1 MRSRIPSSLA
11 LTRALALTGAFALG
25 VASSAQA
32 VAISGLTVSL
42 DAGNTANLFDDIGAN
57 AAQISSSVAVTSST
71 ATSFVTRYQAGVYAD
86 AGGNGAVTDTAT
98 LNASYT
104 ITFNVTNAAGE
115 VWRLD
120 LVTSRIGSRTA
131 VDDGQGSS
139 AFSLSAVT
147 GFLGGSGTLSSGS
160 LGLAAIANSQQST
173 ALDSPFGAGAPF
185 NQSGTASISGSGNG
199 TVTLRFTFSATSQ
212 TIVQGNGNNAQGDEA
227 AIRMGIPATLS
238 QFTAGN
244 YPGPGN
250 RTAANDGHFVDLDL
264 FDLGPVPEPDTA
276 LMLTFG
282 LAVLAIQGRSRRR
295 PS

>member
-1 MRSRIPSSLA
+1 MRCRIPSPRA
-11 LTRALALTGAFALG
+11 LTRALCLTGALALG
-25 VASSAQA
+25 VTSSAHA

-42 DAGNTANLFDDIGAN
+42 DAGNTANLFDDVGAN
-57 AAQISSSVAVTSST
+57 AEQISSSVAVTSST
-71 ATSFVTRYQAGVYAD
+71 ATTFVTRYQAGVYTD
-86 AGGNGAVTDTAT
+86 AGGNGAVNNTTT

-104 ITFNVTNAAGE
+104 LTFNVTNAAGE
-115 VWRLD
+115 LWRLD
-120 LVTSRIGSRTA
+120 LVTSRIGARTA
-131 VDDGQGSS
+131 VDDGQGQS
-139 AFSLSAVT
+139 AFSLGAVT

-173 ALDSPFGAGAPF
+173 AVDLAF
-185 NQSGTASISGSGNG
+185 NQSGAASISGSGNG

-212 TIVQGNGNNAQGDEA
+212 TIVQGNGANAQGDEA

-264 FDLGPVPEPDTA
+264 LDLGPVPEPDTA

-282 LAVLAIQGRSRRR
+282 LGVLAIQGRARQRR
-295 PS
+295 S

>member
-11 LTRALALTGAFALG
+11 FARALCLAGALAFGA
-25 VASSAQA
+25 ASAAHA
-32 VAISGLTVSL
+32 VAISGLSVSL
-42 DAGNTANLFDDIGAN
+42 DAANTANLFDDVGVVGE
-57 AAQISSSVAVTSST
+57 QISSSVAVTSST
-71 ATSFVTRYQAGVYAD
+71 ATSFITRYQAGVYVD
-86 AGGNGAVTDTAT
+86 AGGRGATSTTTT

-115 VWRLD
+115 LWRLD
-120 LVTSRIGSRTA
+120 LVTSRIGARTG
-131 VDDGQGSS
+131 VDDGQGES

-147 GFLGGSGTLSSGS
+147 GFLGGSGTLSAGS
-160 LGLAAIANSQQST
+160 LGLAAIANSQQAT
-173 ALDSPFGAGAPF
+173 DVNLAF

-199 TVTLRFTFSATSQ
+199 SVTLRFTFTATSQ

-227 AIRMGIPATLS
+227 AIRMGIPSTLS
-238 QFTAGN
+238 QFSAGN
-244 YPGPGN
+244 YPGQGN

-276 LMLTFG
+276 LMLTLG

-295 PS
+295 RS